1 MGRLLAGLA
10 PELSLL
16 VSEGKD
22 GTVSSSARR
31 AGRTASATR
40 QHTGR
45 EGNRGDSVAPTRKLR
60 SPSARVG
67 SRPLGLRV
75 PPPAVAPGLRL
86 RGPPCPPVISLRGT
100 GTKPDGASRGLRS
113 PPPPAAAW
121 ARASPCASS
130 FKFLPSLSRLKR
142 PWTAFPEPTEKA
154 RCPSRRPP
162 TPP

>member
-31 AGRTASATR
+31 AGRTASVTR

-45 EGNRGDSVAPTRKLR
+45 EGNRGDSVAPTRTLR

-67 SRPLGLRV
+67 SRPLSLRV
-75 PPPAVAPGLRL
+75 PPPAVAP
-86 RGPPCPPVISLRGT
+86 
-100 GTKPDGASRGLRS
+100 
-113 PPPPAAAW
+113 
-121 ARASPCASS
+121 RAQAPR
-130 FKFLPSLSRLKR
+130 PSLS
-142 PWTAFPEPTEKA
+142 
-154 RCPSRRPP
+154 SRHQPQGNWHK
-162 TPP
+162 T